1 VHAKPRFV
9 GGDRV
14 SFDFLPQW
22 IIAAGAP
29 ALSVIAFFWKGDD
42 ALSQDFKQWLSQKIL
57 RVKLTVPDISSI
69 EPLGKVFDFI
79 YGRRYFA
86 LSTFLRV
93 AAISTIAIVVAW
105 FVLRRPGD
113 HIVNIWVTIQSSP
126 ANLISVFIVNVFFDY
141 LSVTKSRFLINKI
154 AQFHKKYDVIIFIF
168 IDLIFTA
175 IIVFCYVATW
185 ELTAMV
191 PPLWVLNTYVSPAY
205 ALDFAGPLLNFVD
218 SLKLLNLP
226 SLNYMSPTYYSLF
239 QAFALTTFLTLLLAT
254 VYSISL
260 LLLMFFNFLGK
271 TPLMRWLVPENMLSI
286 IRWVLPVESLPVRSI
301 GIVAGVF
308 VFVFVAA
315 LRTVT

>member
-1 VHAKPRFV
+1 M
-9 GGDRV
+9 

-42 ALSQDFKQWLSQKIL
+42 ALSQDFKQWLSHKIL
-57 RVKLTVPDISSI
+57 RVQLNVPDISSI
-69 EPLGKVFDFI
+69 APLGKVFDFI

-93 AAISTIAIVVAW
+93 AAISTIAVVVAW

-113 HIVNIWVTIQSSP
+113 HIVNIWATIQSDP
-126 ANLISVFIVNVFFDY
+126 ANLILVFIANIFFDY
-141 LSVTKSRFLINKI
+141 LSVTKSRFLIDKI
-154 AQFHKKYDVIIFIF
+154 AQFNKKYDVIIFIF

-175 IIVFCYVATW
+175 VIVFCYVATW
-185 ELTAMV
+185 ELIAML
-191 PPLWVLNTYVSPAY
+191 PGWWLGMSPAH
-205 ALDFAGPLLNFVD
+205 ALDFGGPLLNFVSP
-218 SLKLLNLP
+218 SLKLLNLEGP

-239 QAFALTTFLTLLLAT
+239 QAFALTTFLTLLLAI

-260 LLLMFFNFLGK
+260 LLLIVFNFLGK
-271 TPLMRWLVPENMLSI
+271 TSYMRWLVPENMLSI
-286 IRWVLPVESLPVRSI
+286 IRWVLPVQSLPIRSI
-301 GIVAGVF
+301 GIVAGAF
-308 VFVFVAA
+308 VFVSVAA

>member
-1 VHAKPRFV
+1 
-9 GGDRV
+9 V

-42 ALSQDFKQWLSQKIL
+42 ALSQDFKQCLSQKIL

-93 AAISTIAIVVAW
+93 AAISTIAVVVAW
-105 FVLRRPGD
+105 FVLRRPDD
-113 HIVNIWVTIQSSP
+113 HILNIWVIIQSDLD
-126 ANLISVFIVNVFFDY
+126 NLIPALIANIFFDY
-141 LSVTKSRFLINKI
+141 LSVTKSRFLIDKI

-168 IDLIFTA
+168 IDLIFTS
-175 IIVFCYVATW
+175 IIVLCYVATW
-185 ELTAMV
+185 ELLAMV
-191 PPLWVLNTYVSPAY
+191 PGLFITYVSPAY
-205 ALDFAGPLLNFVD
+205 ALDFAGPLLNFVRP
-218 SLKLLNLP
+218 SLKLLNFEVPTLDLMGP
-226 SLNYMSPTYYSLF
+226 SYYSLF

-271 TPLMRWLVPENMLSI
+271 TSYMRWLVPENMLSI

-315 LRTVT
+315 LRAVT